1 MHKKNSGYLG
11 DFSEQE
17 RTVDV
22 RLHEDTL
29 NNSGT
34 FVGKVEGDA
43 LTTDNL
49 IGRIMK
55 SGAAI
60 NPHVLKTAAMY
71 LDYEIKKAFAEGHKV
86 EVLGVGVL
94 RLALDGTVKNV
105 RGTPSTLPH
114 LEARFSLSDDVK
126 KLAKNVRINDMVV
139 SDNKPR
145 IFDILGFD
153 SNSVRVEA
161 ATENGVEAFSSEP
174 GANHDLRQYNRSY
187 PINVDVEMIL
197 NSSDDKVAV
206 VRRLERVTLK
216 GQHIK
221 IAGDGSDI
229 FFASMSKDGILADEA
244 NWISLNT
251 AASVRENLPSTVS
264 FYVPKD
270 IPDGHYR
277 IVLKTKYN
285 KSGKLMKNL
294 AQAVSCEVIV
304 AGIFSLE

>member
-1 MHKKNSGYLG
+1 MAKKKSYYLD

-29 NNSGT
+29 NDSGT
-34 FVGKVEGDA
+34 FVGKVDGEA

-49 IGRIMK
+49 IGRIIK

-60 NPHVLKTAAMY
+60 NPYVLKTAAMY
-71 LDYEIKKAFAEGHKV
+71 FDYEIKKAFAEGHKV

-114 LEARFSLSDDVK
+114 LEARFTLSESVK

-139 SDNKPR
+139 ADNKPR
-145 IFDILGFD
+145 IFDIWSFD
-153 SNSVRVEA
+153 SKSVRVEA
-161 ATENGVEAFSSEP
+161 TAENGVEAFSAEP
-174 GANHDLRQYNRSY
+174 GANYDLQQYSRSY
-187 PINVDVEMIL
+187 PMNVDVQMIL

-216 GQHIK
+216 GQYIK

-229 FFASMSKDGILADEA
+229 FFAPMNKDGVLADEER
-244 NWISLNT
+244 WISIN
-251 AASVRENLPSTVS
+251 AAVSVRENLPSTVS

-270 IPDGHYR
+270 MADGHYR
-277 IVLKTKYN
+277 IVLRTRYN
-285 KSGKLMKNL
+285 KSGKLMKKT
-294 AQAVSCEVIV
+294 AEAVSCEVVV
-304 AGIFSLE
+304 AGVFSL